1 MTTIAP
7 TPTPTPTPRVTP
19 RAGVGSTGLGA
30 TVRQSFT
37 MAYRGLVKIR
47 RTPEQLFDVTL
58 MPIVFTV
65 MFTYIFGGAISGD
78 IGSYLPVIIPGIL
91 VQTNITSSIVTG
103 VQLREDMDKGVFDR
117 FRSLPIARI
126 APLAGAL
133 LADTVRYAIATAIT
147 FTVGIVMGLR
157 PAGGVGA
164 TVLAG
169 VLVVVV
175 AWAISWIFAYFGV
188 IARTASSVS
197 GIANLVLFP
206 LTFLS
211 NAFVPTDTLPSWLR
225 WFTEVN
231 PISHLITAVRELI
244 NHGAVTGDLW
254 ISLLGA
260 AVVVAVF
267 APLTVRAYMRKA

>member
-7 TPTPTPTPRVTP
+7 TPTQTPRITP
-19 RAGVGSTGLGA
+19 RPGIGGAGLGA
-30 TVRQSFT
+30 TIRQSFT
-37 MAYRGLVKIR
+37 MAYRGLVKVR

-65 MFTYIFGGAISGD
+65 MFTYIFGGAIAGD
-78 IGSYLPVIIPGIL
+78 VTSYLPVIIPGIL

-147 FTVGIVMGLR
+147 FTVGIIMGLR

>member
-1 MTTIAP
+1 M
-7 TPTPTPTPRVTP
+7 
-19 RAGVGSTGLGA
+19 
-30 TVRQSFT
+30 
-37 MAYRGLVKIR
+37 
-47 RTPEQLFDVTL
+47 
-58 MPIVFTV
+58 
-65 MFTYIFGGAISGD
+65 
-78 IGSYLPVIIPGIL
+78 IIPGIL

-117 FRSLPIARI
+117 FKSLPIARI

-147 FTVGIVMGLR
+147 FTVGIIMGLR
-157 PAGGVGA
+157 PEGGPAAV
-164 TVLAG
+164 VLAG
-169 VLVVVV
+169 LLVIVV

-188 IARTASSVS
+188 VARTASSVS

-211 NAFVPTDTLPSWLR
+211 NAFVPVDTLPSWLR

-231 PISHLITAVRELI
+231 PISHLITAVRELV

-267 APLTVRAYMRKA
+267 APLTVRTYMRKA

>member
-1 MTTIAP
+1 M
-7 TPTPTPTPRVTP
+7 
-19 RAGVGSTGLGA
+19 
-30 TVRQSFT
+30 
-37 MAYRGLVKIR
+37 
-47 RTPEQLFDVTL
+47 
-58 MPIVFTV
+58 
-65 MFTYIFGGAISGD
+65 
-78 IGSYLPVIIPGIL
+78 
-91 VQTNITSSIVTG
+91 
-103 VQLREDMDKGVFDR
+103 FDR
-117 FRSLPIARI
+117 FKSLPFTRI

-147 FTVGIVMGLR
+147 FTVEIIMGLH
-157 PAGGVGA
+157 PEGGAAAV
-164 TVLAG
+164 VLAG
-169 VLVVVV
+169 VLVIVV
-175 AWAISWIFAYFGV
+175 AWSISWIFAYFGV

-197 GIANLVLFP
+197 GIAHLVLLP
-206 LTFLS
+206 PTFLS
-211 NAFVPTDTLPSWLR
+211 NAFVPTDTLPGWLR